1 MSYQYKK
8 EFNRKRLTDLEN
20 KRMVARG
27 EQIVR
32 KPGMVRY
39 TLLYLK
45 WITNKDLLCSIGN
58 SAQCYVAAGMVEGLG
73 EWITCIYI
81 VESLHYSPETITTS
95 TCYVLIIYV
104 LCACAVFSRSVES
117 NSL

>member
-32 KPGMVRY
+32 KPGMVIY

-45 WITNKDLLCSIGN
+45 WITNKELLCSTVN
-58 SAQCYVAAGMVEGLG
+58 SAQCYVAARMVEGLG
-73 EWITCIYI
+73 ENG
-81 VESLHYSPETITTS
+81 LHVYVFTFTIHLKLS
-95 TCYVLIIYV
+95 QHC
-104 LCACAVFSRSVES
+104 
-117 NSL
+117 